1 MNKFVQGRYV
11 CCVWEKNLKPFAVK
25 MVKIK
30 GINGSGISGG
40 MSEVE
45 LENGISFRGSEA
57 KSRHLYQDK
66 ARLTGALES
75 PTRANVL
82 IFTDGFEAHRYLTN
96 KGYKCLCEGVDFS
109 LTEKDANSDE

>member
-1 MNKFVQGRYV
+1 MKKLETGRYL

-25 MVKIK
+25 MVRIK
-30 GINGSGISGG
+30 NIRGSGISGG
-40 MSEVE
+40 MAEVE
-45 LENGISFRGSEA
+45 LENGIFFRGSES
-57 KSRHLYQDK
+57 KSRHLFQDK
-66 ARLTGALES
+66 ERLSGALES

-96 KGYKCLCEGVDFS
+96 KGYQCLCEGVDFS